1 MSLLY
6 LTPADSLQSAFDR
19 ALPGDHIHLGPGE
32 YRQKCVIRTPR
43 LLLTGEGADRT
54 RIVYGDY
61 ARKLHRDGL
70 EYNTFRTFSLAV
82 CADEVRI
89 KGLSV
94 VNDAFSPEKKGQE
107 VALSVLGDQLIMEDS
122 LLSSTQDTLFAGPL
136 PPDLILRY
144 DSFLPDE
151 LRRGAPLSQLYRNCL
166 IKGTVDFIFGCGDAR
181 FLSCEIRSL
190 LDARGK
196 GYAAAPAHSLAQQ
209 EGFVFED
216 CRFTCEEGVADGSIF
231 LARPWRD
238 YGLSEFRN
246 CQYGPHIT
254 PEGFDPWQGTERDKT
269 ARFFETPARE
279 GRVPWINR

>member
-89 KGLSV
+89 KDLAV
-94 VNDAFSPEKKGQE
+94 VNDALSPEKKGQE
-107 VALSVLGDQLIMEDS
+107 VALSVLGDQFIM
-122 LLSSTQDTLFAGPL
+122 
-136 PPDLILRY
+136 
-144 DSFLPDE
+144 
-151 LRRGAPLSQLYRNCL
+151 
-166 IKGTVDFIFGCGDAR
+166 
-181 FLSCEIRSL
+181 
-190 LDARGK
+190 
-196 GYAAAPAHSLAQQ
+196 
-209 EGFVFED
+209 
-216 CRFTCEEGVADGSIF
+216 
-231 LARPWRD
+231 
-238 YGLSEFRN
+238 
-246 CQYGPHIT
+246 
-254 PEGFDPWQGTERDKT
+254 
-269 ARFFETPARE
+269 
-279 GRVPWINR
+279 